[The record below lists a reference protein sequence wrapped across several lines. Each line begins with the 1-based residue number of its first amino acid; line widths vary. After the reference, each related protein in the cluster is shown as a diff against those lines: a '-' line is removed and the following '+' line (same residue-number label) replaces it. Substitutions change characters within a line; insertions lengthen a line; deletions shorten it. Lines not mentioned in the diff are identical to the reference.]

1 MMARNPQPKK
11 PEESAVEL
19 AVAAL
24 EGSPNPLDMD
34 MRAIDPDPTS
44 LDLALPG
51 KPDDRRAAETGADWR
66 QSKKA
71 VRNPK
76 KVPPASPR

>member
-11 PEESAVEL
+11 PEKSAVEL

-34 MRAIDPDPTS
+34 MRDIDPAPTS
-44 LDLALPG
+44 LDLPLPG
-51 KPDDRRAAETGADWR
+51 KPANRHAAE
-66 QSKKA
+66 
-71 VRNPK
+71 
-76 KVPPASPR
+76 PR

>member
-1 MMARNPQPKK
+1 MVEETRSPKK
-11 PEESAVEL
+11 PEQSAVDL
-19 AVAAL
+19 AIAAL
-24 EGSPNPLDMD
+24 DGNPSPLDMD

-71 VRNPK
+71 ARNPK

>member
-1 MMARNPQPKK
+1 MVEETRSPKK
-11 PEESAVEL
+11 PEKSAVEL

-24 EGSPNPLDMD
+24 DGNPSPLDMD

-51 KPDDRRAAETGADWR
+51 KPYKQHSAETGADWR